1 MRDILRSVHSILSR
15 ASRTKGSNPYIYLH
29 DGRRQIVAGT
39 LNLYDSES
47 SWHGGDVFAAS
58 YNGKRWLLSGLG
70 SDALPA
76 VSKRAFNH
84 MSLATFDGYNFTDL
98 SALAKA
104 E

>member
-1 MRDILRSVHSILSR
+1 MVDFGLG
-15 ASRTKGSNPYIYLH
+15 TDPGGKGSNPYIYLH
-29 DGRRQIVAGT
+29 DGRDQIVAGT